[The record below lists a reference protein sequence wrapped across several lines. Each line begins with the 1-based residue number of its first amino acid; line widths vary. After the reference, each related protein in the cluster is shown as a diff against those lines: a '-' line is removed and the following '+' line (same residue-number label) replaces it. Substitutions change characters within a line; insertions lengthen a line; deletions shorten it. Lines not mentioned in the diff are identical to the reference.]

1 MLKTVSTTILLAVL
15 SPAYTLAYIVAYA
28 LRLKDRDLME
38 SPLDFLLMSI
48 DQYLDDTAESRYIK
62 KLTKQIEDFYKKTI
76 FIPAPNIID
85 LYDTDCLRH
94 IADDLSM
101 FGKDFKPLRDKLIE
115 LL

>member
-15 SPAYTLAYIVAYA
+15 SPAYTLAYVVAYA

-38 SPLDFLLMSI
+38 SPLDFLLMGV

-62 KLTKQIEDFYKKTI
+62 KLTKQIEDFYQKTI
-76 FIPAPNIID
+76 FIPAPSVIN

-94 IADDLSM
+94 IADDLAM
-101 FGKDFKPLRDKLIE
+101 FGKDCKQLRDAIIE